1 MPSYP
6 DPGDDRPD
14 TASSRLSDGL
24 RSCRKVLSNYR
35 ALLAED
41 SDQLC
46 DQAPRDGEGSAD
58 PDEPRRTEAQS
69 SEPLIKT

>member
-1 MPSYP
+1 VPSYP

-14 TASSRLSDGL
+14 TASSRLNAGL
-24 RSCRKVLSNYR
+24 RSCRAVLSNYR

-41 SDQLC
+41 SDQLS
-46 DQAPRDGEGSAD
+46 DQAVRDGKGSAD
-58 PDEPRRTEAQS
+58 QNERRRTQAQG

>member
-1 MPSYP
+1 VPSYP

-24 RSCRKVLSNYR
+24 RSCRAVLSNYR

-46 DQAPRDGEGSAD
+46 DQGAAD
-58 PDEPRRTEAQS
+58 QKERERTNAQS
-69 SEPLIKT
+69 SEPRVKT